1 MVTKQIFLTTRKKM
15 MVSLSHESGHVQ
27 AIVFYKYH
35 FAIISLVH
43 NLSVQQFFKSLVQI
57 V

>member
-1 MVTKQIFLTTRKKM
+1 M

-43 NLSVQQFFKSLVQI
+43 NLSVQQFFKSLIQSV
-57 V
+57 